1 MRDHRA
7 IVPCVELVSP
17 PLPPADEPSRAD
29 PTKAGAP
36 ERVPPRE
43 RLVTSRCP
51 SVDIHDDRRLP
62 VSATLRTHAEVTMR
76 RREINPSTVF
86 DSRQYGFSQA
96 VAVEGG
102 HHLFISGQVGVDTDE
117 RVVGHDLAT
126 QTEAALDNLAHVLEA
141 AGGTLADVVSLR
153 IYVVAS
159 AAGDLTPVGS
169 ALGSRFGR
177 DRPPASTWLAISAL
191 AEPELLI
198 EIEAQAVL
206 P

>member
-7 IVPCVELVSP
+7 IVPCVEVVSHP
-17 PLPPADEPSRAD
+17 PGAAGGRSRTEPAR
-29 PTKAGAP
+29 AGAQEP
-36 ERVPPRE
+36 VPPRDRPVTDR
-43 RLVTSRCP
+43 RLHF
-51 SVDIHDDRRLP
+51 DIHDDRSFP
-62 VSATLRTHAEVTMR
+62 VSSTVRADAEPTMQ

-86 DSRQYGFSQA
+86 DSRRYGFSQA

-102 HHLFISGQVGVDTDE
+102 DHLFISGQVGVDTDE
-117 RVVGHDLAT
+117 RVVGHDLAA

-169 ALGSRFGR
+169 ALRSRFGR
-177 DRPPASTWLAISAL
+177 ERPPASTWLVISAL

-198 EIEAQAVL
+198 EIEARAVL
-206 P
+206 E